1 MENKTYSNVENFTE
15 EVPKNIEQ
23 IELETFIIASI
34 ETLKR
39 QNMKCGVDKV
49 LKLVQVS
56 LEENNSRESLVKL
69 YNFCQRLCRI

>member
-1 MENKTYSNVENFTE
+1 MENFTE

-39 QNMKCGVDKV
+39 QNMKFGVDKV

-56 LEENNSRESLVKL
+56 LEENHSRESLVKL

>member
-1 MENKTYSNVENFTE
+1 MENFTE

-39 QNMKCGVDKV
+39 QNMKFGVDKV